1 MECFIS
7 AFNEKKKTLLIN
19 QKIKKK
25 NEERQHILGWEEKT
39 ILDVGLEWERK
50 EMKKREKQV
59 CERRKKK
66 KMKPRSVMI

>member
-1 MECFIS
+1 MKKR
-7 AFNEKKKTLLIN
+7 KKKTLLIK
-19 QKIKKK
+19 QKNKKNKKK

-66 KMKPRSVMI
+66 KMKPRSIMI